1 MGANDAARYLAS
13 LPGRQESFASFF
25 FGSTYSVL
33 IQCQATPVF
42 DLKYLRHDTLFDARC
57 RCKGLE

>member
-1 MGANDAARYLAS
+1 MGANDAARYRAS

-42 DLKYLRHDTLFDARC
+42 DLKYLRHDTLFDARH
-57 RCKGLE
+57 